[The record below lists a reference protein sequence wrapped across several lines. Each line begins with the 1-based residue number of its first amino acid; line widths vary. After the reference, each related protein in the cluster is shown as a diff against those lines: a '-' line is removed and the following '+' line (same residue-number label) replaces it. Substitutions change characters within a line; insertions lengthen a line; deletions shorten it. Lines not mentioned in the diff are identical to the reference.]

1 MSTRLGQNALL
12 FLMAL
17 LTAGCVRLLHGAVED
32 PRQAPAGTVSEEQKL
47 ELEISGWTAI
57 KSPGVIAPQTSSSDL
72 RDFLEILPR
81 MLQKHVQGRLSS
93 WQIRGLQR
101 DLRNN
106 RRQRATQQEEEGPSP
121 RKLLSLRKAL
131 LPIRQSGDRGAVCQ
145 AWHSARQVRKQ
156 GKPAS
161 PTERRAAVVK
171 AFSHAWK
178 GYREFAWGHDELRPA
193 SRSFNE
199 VFGVGLTLIDALD
212 TMWIMGLQAEFAE
225 AKKWVL
231 EQLNFQN
238 NENVNLFECTIR
250 VLGGLL
256 SAYNLSGDS
265 LFLEKAEDLGA
276 RLLPAFQTHS
286 KLPYSHV
293 NLASGEGRSTYMESS
308 VAQVGSIQLEFRELS
323 RLTGKEKFQEAVD
336 EVMQHIHSLP
346 GKKDG
351 LVPTNIDLLSG
362 FFTSQGSFTVG
373 ANVDSYYEYL
383 LKQWIQGGKK
393 DNQLLEDYVEAI
405 KGIQKHLLYTDRAE
419 QLTFV
424 GELHND
430 QFQARMEH
438 FACFLPGTLAL
449 GVHHGL
455 SNDHMELAQALMKT
469 CYQMYQQFNSGLSPE
484 VVYYDDSLPGT
495 HKNMRVLTR
504 DNFNVL
510 RPETVESL
518 FYLYRFTGDKKY
530 QDWGWKI
537 LQGFNKHSRIPS
549 GGYSSIFNV
558 QNPVILDHM
567 ESFFLAETLKYMYL
581 LFSDDTD
588 LFDLDQYV
596 FNTEAHPL
604 PIWISA

>member
-1 MSTRLGQNALL
+1 MSTRFGQNALL
-12 FLMAL
+12 FLVAL
-17 LTAGCVRLLHGAVED
+17 LTAGCVCLLHSAVKD
-32 PRQAPAGTVSEEQKL
+32 PWQGPDGTVSEEQ
-47 ELEISGWTAI
+47 ESEPDFSGWTVI
-57 KSPGVIAPQTSSSDL
+57 KSPDVIAPQRSSGDL
-72 RDFLEILPR
+72 RDFLEILPHI
-81 MLQKHVQGRLSS
+81 LQKHVRGRLSS

-101 DLRNN
+101 DLRSN
-106 RRQRATQQEEEGPSP
+106 RGQRDTQQEEEGPSL
-121 RKLLSLRKAL
+121 RKLLSLRKTL
-131 LPIRQSGDRGAVCQ
+131 LPARQSGDRGEVYKVQ
-145 AWHSARQVRKQ
+145 HSAMQVRRQ
-156 GKPAS
+156 EQPAS
-161 PTERRAAVVK
+161 PTERQAAVVK

-199 VFGVGLTLIDALD
+199 VFGMGLTLIDALD
-212 TMWIMGLQAEFAE
+212 TMWIMGLQEEFAE

-238 NENVNLFECTIR
+238 NVDVNVFECTIR

-265 LFLEKAEDLGA
+265 LFLGKAEDLGE

-286 KLPYSHV
+286 KLPHSHV
-293 NLASGEGRSTYMESS
+293 NLATGEVHSAFMQSS

-336 EVMQHIHSLP
+336 EVMKHIHSLP

-351 LVPTNIDLLSG
+351 LVPTNIDIFSG
-362 FFTSQGSFTVG
+362 FFTSEGSFTVG

-393 DNQLLEDYVEAI
+393 DNQLLGDYVEAI
-405 KGIQKHLLYTDRAE
+405 KGIKKHLLYTDRAE

-449 GVHHGL
+449 GVRHGL
-455 SNDHMELAQALMKT
+455 NDDHMELAQALMKT

-484 VVYYDDSLPGT
+484 VVYYEDHLPGT

-518 FYLYRFTGDKKY
+518 FYLYRLTGDKKY
-530 QDWGWKI
+530 QDWGWNI

-549 GGYSSIFNV
+549 GGYSSIYNV
-558 QNPVILDHM
+558 QNPVLLDHM

-588 LFDLDQYV
+588 LLNLDQYV

-604 PIWISA
+604 PIWNTA